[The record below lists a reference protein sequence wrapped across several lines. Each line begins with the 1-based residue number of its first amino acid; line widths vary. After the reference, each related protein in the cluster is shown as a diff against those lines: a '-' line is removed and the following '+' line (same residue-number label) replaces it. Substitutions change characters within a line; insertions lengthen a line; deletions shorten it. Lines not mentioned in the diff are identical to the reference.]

1 MAQIYWLVLGILCA
15 WRITH
20 LLQAED
26 GPWNLIV
33 RLRVFTGEGFAARL
47 LDCFYCLSLWVA
59 APLALVLGE
68 TLTEQLLLWPAISA
82 GAIGMQLTINDDGQN
97 SGQELP
103 AIYLEDEEI

>member
-1 MAQIYWLVLGILCA
+1 MRQIYWLVLGILCA

-26 GPWNLIV
+26 GPWNLIL
-33 RLRVFTGEGFAARL
+33 RLRTLAGKGFPAQL

-59 APLALVLGE
+59 APLAWVVGE

-82 GAIGMQLTINDDGQN
+82 GAIGMQLVINRN
-97 SGQELP
+97 GQESP
-103 AIYLEDEEI
+103 VTYLEDEEI

>member
-1 MAQIYWLVLGILCA
+1 MTRFYWLVLGILCA

-26 GPWNLIV
+26 GPWNLAV
-33 RLRVFTGEGFAARL
+33 RLRALAGEGIAAQL

-59 APLALVLGE
+59 VPLALVSGE

-82 GAIGMQLTINDDGQN
+82 GAIGMQLTMNDNGRDH
-97 SGQELP
+97 GQELP
-103 AIYLEDEEI
+103 AAYLEDEEN

>member
-1 MAQIYWLVLGILCA
+1 MTQIYWLVLGILCA

-33 RLRVFTGEGFAARL
+33 RLRAFTGEGFAAQL

-68 TLTEQLLLWPAISA
+68 TPTEQTLLWPAISA
-82 GAIGMQLTINDDGQN
+82 GAIGMQLTMNDD
-97 SGQELP
+97 GQELP
-103 AIYLEDEEI
+103 ATYLEDEEI